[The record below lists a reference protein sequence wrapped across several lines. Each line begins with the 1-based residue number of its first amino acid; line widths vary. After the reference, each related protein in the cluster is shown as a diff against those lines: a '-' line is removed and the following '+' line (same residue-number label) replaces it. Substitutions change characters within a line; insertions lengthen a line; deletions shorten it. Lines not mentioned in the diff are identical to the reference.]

1 MLYIV
6 TPVFNRQNFTVNY
19 LNSLR
24 NQIFQDFKIIIIDDG
39 STDATSEIIQDQFPE
54 VILLKFPGELWWAEA
69 TNIGVKHAMSLGA
82 SYIMTMNDDTLMESC
97 FLEKMMNI
105 ASDNPAAILGAIGVH
120 ADTGAI
126 IDGGWNINWKTA
138 KYEKKLHSL
147 KIQDRHGLHAVNV
160 APGRSLLIPVSVFEK
175 IGFYDSKNFPQAV
188 ADFDFTIRAFNY
200 GFKIFCSYDAK
211 IAMYQGAS
219 GGVELILNKSIRNYY
234 QHLFGI
240 KGAGNLIRFT
250 VFAFKNAPKKYLLS
264 FWILGV
270 LRRLINY
277 FTIKPSL

>member
-6 TPVFNRQNFTVNY
+6 TPVFNRQNFTINY

-105 ASDNPAAILGAIGVH
+105 ASDNPAATSH
-120 ADTGAI
+120 
-126 IDGGWNINWKTA
+126 K
-138 KYEKKLHSL
+138 
-147 KIQDRHGLHAVNV
+147 
-160 APGRSLLIPVSVFEK
+160 
-175 IGFYDSKNFPQAV
+175 
-188 ADFDFTIRAFNY
+188 
-200 GFKIFCSYDAK
+200 
-211 IAMYQGAS
+211 
-219 GGVELILNKSIRNYY
+219 
-234 QHLFGI
+234 
-240 KGAGNLIRFT
+240 
-250 VFAFKNAPKKYLLS
+250 
-264 FWILGV
+264 
-270 LRRLINY
+270 
-277 FTIKPSL
+277 

>member
-6 TPVFNRQNFTVNY
+6 TPVFNRKKFTVNY

-24 NQIFQDFKIIIIDDG
+24 NQVFKDFKIIIIDDG

-54 VILLKFPGELWWAEA
+54 VILLKFTGELWWAEA
-69 TNIGVKHAMSLGA
+69 TNIGVKHAISLGA

-97 FLEKMMNI
+97 FLQKMMNI
-105 ASDNPAAILGAIGVH
+105 ASDNPEVILGAIGVH
-120 ADTGAI
+120 ADTGSI

-138 KYEKKLHSL
+138 KYENKLHSL
-147 KIQDRHGLHAVNV
+147 KIEDRHGLHSVNV
-160 APGRSLLIPVSVFEK
+160 APGRSLLIPVSVFKK

-188 ADFDFTIRAFNY
+188 ADFDFTIRAFNH

-211 IAMYQGAS
+211 IAMYQGES
-219 GGVELILNKSIRNYY
+219 GGVELILNKSIRNYF

-250 VFAFKNAPKKYLLS
+250 VFAFKNAPKRYLLS
-264 FWILGV
+264 FWILGI
-270 LRRLINY
+270 LRRVINY